1 VVLAAIGVPWA
12 DRRKQACTSRGGTMR
27 CGTQRPSSRCGG
39 MDEKR
44 RSPRQRVLKSGKII
58 YGGGSIVI
66 DCTIR
71 NLSGTG
77 ARLQVPTS
85 VAIPDRF
92 EFVEA
97 SSGKRW
103 AASVAWRKGDLM
115 GIRFET

>member
-1 VVLAAIGVPWA
+1 
-12 DRRKQACTSRGGTMR
+12 
-27 CGTQRPSSRCGG
+27 

-71 NLSGTG
+71 NLSATG

-85 VAIPDRF
+85 IPIPDKF
-92 EFVEA
+92 EFAE
-97 SSGKRW
+97 S
-103 AASVAWRKGDLM
+103 AAGTRRAAVVMWRKGDLI
-115 GIRFET
+115 GIRFEGQQAGT